1 MSKLD
6 IDLGV
11 LVGQYRQWVH
21 RLLTHPDACEWVL
34 QHERI
39 HNDRP
44 DQIRIDS
51 VRIEDDQFVVTT
63 FNVGMQSSLESL
75 EVLRTEINQSDA
87 VPLTKLPAPD
97 LSHEY
102 VVDPLAIALAAIQ
115 RHESGLEA
123 RAL

>member
-6 IDLGV
+6 IDIGV
-11 LVGQYRQWVH
+11 LVGQYRQWVQK
-21 RLLTHPDACEWVL
+21 LLNHPDACEWVL
-34 QHERI
+34 EHERAY
-39 HNDRP
+39 NNRR

-51 VRIEDDQFVVTT
+51 VRVEDGQFVVTT
-63 FNVGMQSSLESL
+63 FNIGMQSSLESL

-87 VPLTKLPAPD
+87 VPFPKLPAPD